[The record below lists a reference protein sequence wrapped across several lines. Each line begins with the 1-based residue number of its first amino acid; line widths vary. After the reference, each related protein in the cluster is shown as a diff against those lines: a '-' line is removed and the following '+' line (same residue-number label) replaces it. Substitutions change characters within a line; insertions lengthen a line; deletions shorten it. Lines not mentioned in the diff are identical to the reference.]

1 MQTECSPKRFD
12 TRRLRYIER
21 IVDGLLS
28 IVATMRVL
36 PVIRCPPGEA
46 AQMIAER
53 LEDHKLQKRPGMDCP
68 ESSEMMILMN
78 QIISVFTRST

>member
-1 MQTECSPKRFD
+1 MEWRFPKRFD
-12 TRRLRYIER
+12 TIGRLRYIER

-53 LEDHKLQKRPGMDCP
+53 LEDHKLHKRLGMDCP
-68 ESSEMMILMN
+68 ESFGSFGMTW
-78 QIISVFTRST
+78 SP